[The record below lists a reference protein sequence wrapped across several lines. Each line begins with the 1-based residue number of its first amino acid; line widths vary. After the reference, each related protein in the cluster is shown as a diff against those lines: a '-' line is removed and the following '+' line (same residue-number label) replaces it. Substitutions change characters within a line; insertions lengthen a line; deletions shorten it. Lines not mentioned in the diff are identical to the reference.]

1 LYVKIIHGG
10 DKVENHLTAMQINN
24 FYNISAQTLRRWESN
39 GDLHPLKTT
48 GGHRRYKESEL
59 LAVLGIGDR
68 APRGGRCALYGRVST
83 QKQAD
88 SGNLDRQMDRLKDI
102 AKRRGYA
109 IVAEYKEI
117 ASGMNENRKQ
127 LAQLMDSIADGK
139 IDIVLVEYRDRLA
152 RFGYKYLTRYC
163 QQFGAIVDE
172 ADDRPA
178 KEPQEELVDDMIAI
192 VTSFSTRLYGE
203 RGGRVVKKLTKAI
216 ESEATVD
223 EDNSTRSNPGPDA

>member
-1 LYVKIIHGG
+1 MEKY
-10 DKVENHLTAMQINN
+10 LTATQINSL
-24 FYNISAQTLRRWESN
+24 YNISAQTLRRWESN
-39 GDLHPLKTT
+39 GDLHPLKTA

-59 LAVLGIGDR
+59 LAVLGYDDNT
-68 APRGGRCALYGRVST
+68 PRGGRCALYGRVST

-127 LAQLMDSIADGK
+127 LAQLMDGIADGK

-163 QQFGAIVDE
+163 QQFGVIVDE

-178 KEPQEELVDDMIAI
+178 REPQEELVEDMIAI
-192 VTSFSTRLYGE
+192 VTSFSARLYGK

-216 ESEATVD
+216 ESEVAAD
-223 EDNSTRSNPGPDA
+223 EDNSARSNPGPDA